1 MKKPIIYLFFI
12 LVLCSFAYA
21 APKPA
26 TIISSSGMD
35 ISYPIL
41 DYRINTTNNF
51 TYFRW
56 WVYNLTTGTLL
67 TNTTSSCT
75 FNLMDNTGKNILRSN
90 ISTGIQFSNLGLNE
104 CQNCFN
110 FNISE
115 KNFTYYG
122 GYYYQIRCYDN
133 TNTIGGHVSS
143 YFIWIDK
150 TEYDKLFLIEDFKK
164 GQDGSIIALTLFLLL
179 VNGILFYLSFK
190 KRFKD
195 ELVDFIVRRCLLIIS
210 IFLLMWN
217 TTIIATMVSN
227 SNLGVTKEL
236 FMYMEIFGYVGY
248 IGIIILFFTSLLQ
261 FMKAWKTKKQ
271 RKSDGEHY
279 EQ

>member
-12 LVLCSFAYA
+12 LVLCSFAYGKVTVTTST
-21 APKPA
+21 PY
-26 TIISSSGMD
+26 TIGYIIEGTTQEFIRSNTDFTFNFFVRNITDGVMIDDSKTNCSFYMANSTGQLLVYVP
-35 ISYPIL
+35 SVTYNIL
-41 DYRINTTNNF
+41 DYWSININGSNF
-51 TYFRW
+51 TNEGYYPYG
-56 WVYNLTTGTLL
+56 VKCN
-67 TNTTSSCT
+67 S
-75 FNLMDNTGKNILRSN
+75 
-90 ISTGIQFSNLGLNE
+90 SNLGGA
-104 CQNCFN
+104 
-110 FNISE
+110 IV
-115 KNFTYYG
+115 
-122 GYYYQIRCYDN
+122 GYFY
-133 TNTIGGHVSS
+133 S
-143 YFIWIDK
+143 YTDRIPTD
-150 TEYDKLFLIEDFKK
+150 YK